1 MSSNIATRTA
11 TTMNLVA
18 LEAAIFALQINSKEE
33 DSYCLRKQN
42 LERRL
47 QCGAMGSE
55 HMHRTRSAYGNILT
69 GKKTIDAGQVYPT

>member
-1 MSSNIATRTA
+1 
-11 TTMNLVA
+11 MNLVA

-55 HMHRTRSAYGNILT
+55 YMHIYN
-69 GKKTIDAGQVYPT
+69 